1 MTTRFGT
8 GWFCWLALL
17 GMVPV
22 AAAEPPRE
30 NFSPTAA
37 QAVLVNAMQHHGEW
51 TSVHAAEY
59 LIQAGRGH
67 LVPSVFRPQ
76 ADTATA
82 PFRIGVWRVLA
93 QAEETAAERTR
104 YVEQIRAALLDTN
117 GPDQL
122 HALES
127 LAKLN
132 IPLASEEE
140 RALVRELASNDEYA
154 GQAFALWRLEQ
165 EASSPERSNKL
176 VAVLRS
182 ADPVRR
188 LRAAFVLGQHGS
200 HPPEIRAAIGTTLAH
215 EPHDSIA
222 YPYLAIAAG
231 GEPLLAL
238 AHDADHPSAQALAVR
253 ELALQGQTLP
263 ALKISADSPL
273 ALKMVAAFARLRA
286 GDKP

>member
-1 MTTRFGT
+1 M
-8 GWFCWLALL
+8 L

-22 AAAEPPRE
+22 AVAEPPRE
-30 NFSPTAA
+30 SFSLAAA
-37 QAVLVNAMQHHGEW
+37 QAVLVEAMQQEGEW

-59 LIQAGRGH
+59 LIQADRGH

-93 QAEETAAERTR
+93 QAEETAAGRAR
-104 YVEQIRAALLDTN
+104 YVEQIRASLLDAN
-117 GPDQL
+117 GPDRL

-140 RALVRELASNDEYA
+140 RTLVRELASDDAYP

-165 EASSPERSNKL
+165 EGSSPERLNTL
-176 VAVLRS
+176 VAALRS
-182 ADPVRR
+182 DDPVRR
-188 LRAAFVLGQHGS
+188 LRAAFVLGQQGP
-200 HPPEIRAAIGTTLAH
+200 HPPEIRAAIETALAD
-215 EPHDSIA
+215 EPRDSIA

-238 AHDADHPSAQALAVR
+238 AHDTGHPSAQALAIR
-253 ELALQGQTLP
+253 ELVLQGQTPP
-263 ALKISADSPL
+263 AVEISADSPP
-273 ALKMVAAFARLRA
+273 ALKMAVAWARLRA
-286 GDKP
+286 NAKP